1 MAQELVEVIAVVG
14 EQQGSEPRDRR
25 IRVKTL
31 AKAVCAKC
39 EATGGCKRN
48 IFAWWPRPSYLIA
61 NNLSL
66 KCKPGDQLIVEM
78 AESQL
83 LRAAILV
90 YLLPLGCLMI
100 SLILASLASLS
111 ELAQI
116 ICGISSL
123 VGGIYLAGILA
134 TRYITAKDL
143 AIVKSVTRSS
153 SYTNPYK

>member
-1 MAQELVEVIAVVG
+1 MAQELVEVVAVVG
-14 EQQGSEPRDRR
+14 EQQRR
-25 IRVKTL
+25 ERRVRVKTL

-39 EATGGCKRN
+39 ESTGGCKRN
-48 IFAWWPRPSYLIA
+48 IFAWWPRPSYLID

-123 VGGIYLAGILA
+123 VGGLYLAGILA